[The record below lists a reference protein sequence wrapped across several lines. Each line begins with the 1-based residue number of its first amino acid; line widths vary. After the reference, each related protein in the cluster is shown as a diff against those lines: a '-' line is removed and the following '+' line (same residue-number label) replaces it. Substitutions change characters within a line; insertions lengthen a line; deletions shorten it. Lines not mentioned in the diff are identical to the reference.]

1 MFSHT
6 QELRDR
12 VAAKQKELESRL
24 AQARAAGRMH
34 GRESTEQLQRRLN
47 ELTEIV
53 ADGWNQISET
63 TAAKLN
69 AWLDADEGAQDE
81 DAQ

>member
-1 MFSHT
+1 MFTHT

-12 VAAKQKELESRL
+12 VSAKQKELESRL
-24 AQARAAGRMH
+24 AKARAAGRMH
-34 GRESTEQLQRRLN
+34 GRESIEQLQRRLN
-47 ELTEIV
+47 HLSEIV

-69 AWLDADEGAQDE
+69 AWLGADEDTE
-81 DAQ
+81 DA